1 MADTGEIATL
11 IRRLCDADP
20 EKSRHG
26 RDGNLRAVAPKWF
39 GPACMDWLC
48 ISSVRDLCAFA
59 CCRATLED
67 ARLGIA
73 VESDDFRE
81 HTRRERIA
89 APCRCASGS
98 GRPGIRAWSFRAAC
112 GLDILT
118 TRDPGG
124 TGAIARYLQKFGE
137 GIQQIE
143 INVTD
148 VDRATEI
155 LRSRFALEPI
165 YPATRAGADGTR
177 VNFFLAPA
185 PEGKKVLIELVEKP
199 LSRRSFRNYSP
210 LCSSSLA
217 TSAVHPVWW
226 LAPSPAPVS
235 PLKYS

>member
-1 MADTGEIATL
+1 M
-11 IRRLCDADP
+11 
-20 EKSRHG
+20 
-26 RDGNLRAVAPKWF
+26 
-39 GPACMDWLC
+39 
-48 ISSVRDLCAFA
+48 
-59 CCRATLED
+59 
-67 ARLGIA
+67 
-73 VESDDFRE
+73 
-81 HTRRERIA
+81 
-89 APCRCASGS
+89 
-98 GRPGIRAWSFRAAC
+98 
-112 GLDILT
+112 
-118 TRDPGG
+118 
-124 TGAIARYLQKFGE
+124 KFGE

-155 LRSRFALEPI
+155 LRIRFALEPV

-185 PEGKKVLIELVEKP
+185 PQGKKVLIELVEKL

-210 LCSSSLA
+210 LCSSSFA